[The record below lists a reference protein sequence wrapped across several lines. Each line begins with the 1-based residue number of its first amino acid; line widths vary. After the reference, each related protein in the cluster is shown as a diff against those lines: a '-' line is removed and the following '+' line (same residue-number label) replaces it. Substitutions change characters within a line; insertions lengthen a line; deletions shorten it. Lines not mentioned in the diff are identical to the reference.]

1 MGLGP
6 SHQYREG
13 FYRRNSARVWRT
25 IRPVKS
31 IRAGENLSLLINGLA
46 VTVLVKAQ
54 GCDEPS
60 WVPTQKIE
68 NLRVGSNAAA
78 GAD

>member
-1 MGLGP
+1 MVGALFGP
-6 SHQYREG
+6 SKA
-13 FYRRNSARVWRT
+13 SALER
-25 IRPVKS
+25 IC
-31 IRAGENLSLLINGLA
+31 LCLINGLA

-68 NLRVGSNAAA
+68 NLRVGLNAAGRRGLA
-78 GAD
+78 MA